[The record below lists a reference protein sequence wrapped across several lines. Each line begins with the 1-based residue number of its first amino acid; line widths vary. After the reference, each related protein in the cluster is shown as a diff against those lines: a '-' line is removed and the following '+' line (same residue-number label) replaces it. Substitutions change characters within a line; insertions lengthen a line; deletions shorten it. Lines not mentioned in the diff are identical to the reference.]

1 MTPPTWLD
9 ALGRRRF
16 HAHQLGMIVPALV
29 ALLVLGCIT
38 TVPRQGISGSVSW
51 EVVDETVTLRETA
64 GIGIE
69 FSSFKYSVPIPPTG
83 GGKEYFGGV
92 GEVKFLRRLEPL
104 AAVRV
109 SLPWAYRGGVAEYEF
124 RGIDDNGRPVN
135 VKVPVQLQRP
145 WR

>member
-1 MTPPTWLD
+1 MVPPTWLD
-9 ALGRRRF
+9 DGGRRPY
-16 HAHQLGMIVPALV
+16 ATPAGIVAP
-29 ALLVLGCIT
+29 VLTAMLAIGCIT
-38 TVPRQGISGSVSW
+38 TVPRQGTSGAVSW

-69 FSSFKYSVPIPPTG
+69 FTSFKYSVPIPPTG
-83 GGKEYFGGV
+83 GGQEYFGGV
-92 GEVKFLRRLEPL
+92 GEVKFLRRLEPH

-124 RGIDDNGRPVN
+124 RGVDDNGRPVN
-135 VKVPVQLQRP
+135 VKVSVQLQRP